1 MANLT
6 KTTKSISADEIKRDW
21 YLVNLKGK
29 ILGRA
34 ISEISRLLQGK
45 HKTNF
50 TANLDMGD
58 NVVIINAGKIV
69 ITGKK
74 DKQKQYTFFSGYPGG
89 LRQINYERLL
99 EKNPDALIRHAISG
113 MLPKN
118 KLRKRRLARLFVFND
133 VNHTYTN
140 QPLKE
145 YKLL

>member
-6 KTTKSISADEIKRDW
+6 KTTKSISADKIERNW
-21 YLVNLKGK
+21 HLVNLEGK

-34 ISEISRLLQGK
+34 ISAITVLLQGK

-50 TANLDMGD
+50 SPNLDMGD
-58 NVVIINAGKIV
+58 NIVIINASKII

-74 DKQKQYTFFSGYPGG
+74 VKQKQYTFFSGYPGG
-89 LRQINYERLL
+89 LRKINFEELL
-99 EKNPDALIRHAISG
+99 KKNPDALIRHAVSG

-118 KLRKRRLARLFVFND
+118 KLRKRRLARLFIFKD
-133 VNHTYTN
+133 ASHMYIN

>member
-1 MANLT
+1 MVNLT

-21 YLVNLKGK
+21 YLINLEGK

-34 ISEISRLLQGK
+34 ASEVARLLQGK
-45 HKTNF
+45 HKTNY
-50 TANLDMGD
+50 TSNLDMGD
-58 NVVIINAGKIV
+58 NVVIINAGKVV

-74 DKQKQYTFFSGYPGG
+74 AKQKQYTFYSGYPGG
-89 LRQINYERLL
+89 LRQTNFESLL
-99 EKNPDALIRHAISG
+99 KKNPDALIRHAISG

-133 VNHTYTN
+133 ANHTYVN